1 MDAKFLICEDQRIR
15 VQEIRQI
22 LVTNPKYKILEI
34 FSNGR
39 ALVDWVKENRRSA
52 DVVLLDI
59 IMPTMDGYAAFFE
72 LKEIDP
78 NLKVVFISIENSP
91 PLIKELAKNGAAG
104 FIPKPVQRDKLLST
118 LKSVV
123 GF

>member
-1 MDAKFLICEDQRIR
+1 MAAKFLICEDQRIR

-22 LVTNPKYKILEI
+22 LSANPKYQVLET

-39 ALVDWVKENRRSA
+39 ALVDWVKQNRRTA
-52 DVVLLDI
+52 DVLLLDI
-59 IMPTMDGYAAFFE
+59 IMPVMDGYAAFFE
-72 LKEIDP
+72 LKEVDP
-78 NLKVVFISIENSP
+78 NLKVIFISVENSP
-91 PLIKELAKNGAAG
+91 PLIKELAKQGAAG
-104 FIPKPVQRDKLLST
+104 FLTKPIQRDKLIST